1 MVKKNT
7 KTPRSSSRGFRMP
20 TTKEDFKT
28 ALILVSVTINL
39 AVFVGWLALK
49 ITTQYD
55 EQVAAFL
62 FGR

>member
-7 KTPRSSSRGFRMP
+7 KTARVGGKSLRSS

-28 ALILVSVTINL
+28 ALILVSLTINV
-39 AVFVGWLALK
+39 AVFVGWLCLR
-49 ITTQYD
+49 ITTEYD
-55 EQVAAFL
+55 EQVATFL